1 VPLPPPFRSPD
12 DFRAAFVAG
21 LQRLVEEPGLGAFI
35 LVLAN
40 ANFDAD
46 IQPLLAPRLA
56 ARFAEL
62 GDRCRKALR
71 RGRPIDAPPDDLLVF
86 LKLLAIGIDDLPTT
100 TWRRAG
106 PWEIQF
112 NPVRALRPARSSAA
126 RIDQLVAPFDP
137 RGFHF
142 DRPFLR
148 PETLWEG
155 ELLGWPGRLLY
166 NKFPFVPLHGLW
178 VPEPGAG
185 WPQLL
190 AEQDHARLWEATA
203 VLGAALPGFGFGYNS
218 YGAHA
223 SVNHLHFQ
231 SFLRAE
237 PLPVEDGAWAHN
249 GGPTPYP
256 VGCRVFSEP
265 DSAWDA
271 IAGQHAGN
279 QPYHLVYR
287 PGRLYLLP
295 RAFQGTR
302 PHAAWTAGLAWY
314 ELAGGVTTFDAEDF
328 ERLDAAAIAAELAAL
343 RPEA

>member
-21 LQRLVEEPGLGAFI
+21 LQRLTDEPGLGAFV

-40 ANFDAD
+40 ASFDAR
-46 IQPLLAPRLA
+46 IQALLAPRLA

-62 GDRCRKALR
+62 GDRCRAALR
-71 RGRPIDAPPDDLLVF
+71 GGRPIDAPPDDLLVF
-86 LKLLAIGIDDLPTT
+86 LKLLAIGIDGLSTT
-100 TWRRAG
+100 TWRHAG

-126 RIDQLVAPFDP
+126 RIDTLVAPFDP

-148 PETLWEG
+148 PEILWEG

-178 VPEPGAG
+178 VPQPGAG

-190 AEQDHARLWEATA
+190 SDTDHARLWEVT
-203 VLGAALPGFGFGYNS
+203 AALGDHLPGIGFGYNS

-231 SFLRAE
+231 SFVRSE
-237 PLPVEDGAWAHN
+237 PLPVEDGCWAHN

-256 VGCRVFSEP
+256 VGCRVYTEP

-279 QPYHLVYR
+279 EPYHLIYR

-302 PHAAWTAGLAWY
+302 PHANWTGGLAWY
-314 ELAGGVTTFDAEDF
+314 ELAGGITTFNAEDF
-328 ERLDAAAIAAELAAL
+328 ERLDAAAITAELANL
-343 RPEA
+343 RPGP

>member
-1 VPLPPPFRSPD
+1 MTLPPLFQSPDAFRS
-12 DFRAAFVAG
+12 AFVAG
-21 LQRLVEEPGLGAFI
+21 LLRLADEEGLGAFI
-35 LVLAN
+35 LALAN
-40 ANFDAD
+40 ASFDAA
-46 IQPLLAPRLA
+46 IQPALAPRLG
-56 ARFAEL
+56 ARFAVL
-62 GDRCRKALR
+62 GDRCRDALR
-71 RGRPIDAPPDDLLVF
+71 HGRPLDDPADDLLVF

-112 NPVRALRPARSSAA
+112 NPVRAFRPARSSAKA
-126 RIDQLVAPFDP
+126 IDSLVAPFDP

-190 AEQDHARLWEATA
+190 SDVDHARLWDATA
-203 VLGAALPGFGFGYNS
+203 VLGEHLPGIGFGYNS
-218 YGAHA
+218 FGAHA

-231 SFLRAE
+231 SFVRPE
-237 PLPVEDGAWAHN
+237 PLPVEDGSWAHN
-249 GGPTPYP
+249 GGQTPYP
-256 VGCRVFSEP
+256 VGCRAFTGP
-265 DSAWDA
+265 DGAWDA

-279 QPYHLVYR
+279 HPYHLIYR
-287 PGRLYLLP
+287 PGRMYLLP
-295 RAFQGTR
+295 RAFQGSR

-314 ELAGGVTTFDAEDF
+314 ELAGGITTVNAADF
-328 ERLDAAAIAAELAAL
+328 ERLDAATIAAELAAL
-343 RPEA
+343 RLEP